1 MNANIKKLLWY
12 AYDLDQQ
19 GEPASNIFM
28 MGLFIAIVFA
38 RNLGYS
44 KDRVYGE
51 LLRQWKE
58 VDNQLG
64 ENTMA
69 ANAIDE

>member
-1 MNANIKKLLWY
+1 MDANVKKLLWY

-19 GEPASNIFM
+19 GEPASKIYM
-28 MGLFIAIVFA
+28 MGIFIAIVFA

-44 KDRVYGE
+44 RDRVYGE

-64 ENTMA
+64 EDSMA
-69 ANAIDE
+69 SKTIEE

>member
-1 MNANIKKLLWY
+1 MDANIKKLLWY

-19 GEPASNIFM
+19 GEPASNIYM

-51 LLRQWKE
+51 LLRQWTE
-58 VDNQLG
+58 VDNQLN
-64 ENTMA
+64 ENTMGS
-69 ANAIDE
+69 NPIEE

>member
-1 MNANIKKLLWY
+1 MEANIKKLLWY

-19 GEPASNIFM
+19 GESASSIFM
-28 MGLFIAIVFA
+28 MGIFIAIVFA

-58 VDNQLG
+58 VDNQLN
-64 ENTMA
+64 EDTMGI
-69 ANAIDE
+69 NPIEE

>member
-1 MNANIKKLLWY
+1 MEANIKKLLWY

-28 MGLFIAIVFA
+28 MGIFIAIVFA

-64 ENTMA
+64 EDTMGS
-69 ANAIDE
+69 NPIQE

>member
-1 MNANIKKLLWY
+1 MDANIKKLLWY

-19 GEPASNIFM
+19 GEAASNIYM

-58 VDNQLG
+58 VDHQLG
-64 ENTMA
+64 EDTMGI
-69 ANAIDE
+69 NPIEE

>member
-1 MNANIKKLLWY
+1 MNQDVKKLLWY
-12 AYDLDQQ
+12 AYDLDQS
-19 GEPASNIFM
+19 GEPASNIYM
-28 MGLFIAIVFA
+28 MAIFIAIVFA
-38 RNLGYS
+38 RNLGYT

-64 ENTMA
+64 EDSMSSKT
-69 ANAIDE
+69 IEE